1 MFYLIQYSLSNL
13 NAFILLLS
21 IGYLF
26 YCYTYEGKEDYNNL
40 QDRNHSPLQ
49 FINQL
54 KGYFYINPLLAISLS
69 ITLFSFIGV
78 PPLIGFFGKQMILSA
93 ALDNG
98 YVFISLVAILTSV
111 IGAGYYLAIIKQIYF
126 SKPEYKL
133 ESYENKGYIISND
146 HNTSS
151 NLANNVE
158 SVKFNTNNIVLSS
171 YLSITISVLTNII
184 LLFMIVPSE
193 LNNLV
198 TILALT
204 LINI

>member
-13 NAFILLLS
+13 NAFIILLS

-26 YCYTYEGKEDYNNL
+26 YCYTYQGKEDYNNL
-40 QDRNHSPLQ
+40 QDRNHSPVQ

-126 SKPEYKL
+126 SKSEYVL
-133 ESYENKGYIISND
+133 EFYENKEYIVSKN
-146 HNTSS
+146 HNTSV
-151 NLANNVE
+151 NLINNIE
-158 SVKFNTNNIVLSS
+158 STKFNVNNIVLSS
-171 YLSITISVLTNII
+171 YLSITISIITNII